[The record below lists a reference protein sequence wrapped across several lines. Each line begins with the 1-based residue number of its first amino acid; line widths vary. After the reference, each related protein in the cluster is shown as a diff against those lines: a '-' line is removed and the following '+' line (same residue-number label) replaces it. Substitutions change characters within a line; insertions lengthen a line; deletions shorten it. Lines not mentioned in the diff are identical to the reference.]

1 MEKLTPSILPSNW
14 IDTISYYIENAVSPM
29 FQKMFQGVHNALFS
43 GMGASIFAIYCI
55 IWLLRQTQNGYIAF

>member
-1 MEKLTPSILPSNW
+1 MKQLTPSILPSNW
-14 IDTISYYIENAVSPM
+14 IDTLSYYIENAVSPM
-29 FQKMFQGVHNALFS
+29 FQKMFKGVHNALFS

>member
-14 IDTISYYIENAVSPM
+14 IDTISYTIENAVSPM